1 MGILKMFRNWQEVE
15 EFDSEAVIFTEGDP
29 ADQLYVILA
38 GEVELTLHGDS
49 LGSESKGSIIGEMAM
64 LESATRNAT
73 AVARGK
79 VKLAKLDRAE
89 LQKMISTSARN
100 SIDKKQRNRTG
111 SAAWTYWKFSRTR
124 RTGRS
129 FPPGRRS
136 SRKARKEAACMW

>member
-73 AVARGK
+73 ATARGK

-89 LQKMISTSARN
+89 LQKMIRESPEFSLRAMTVLAKRLRAVDQYISAQLDRQ
-100 SIDKKQRNRTG
+100 K
-111 SAAWTYWKFSRTR
+111 AA
-124 RTGRS
+124 
-129 FPPGRRS
+129 
-136 SRKARKEAACMW
+136 E

>member
-49 LGSESKGSIIGEMAM
+49 LGSEGKGSIIGEMAM

-73 AVARGK
+73 AIARGK
-79 VKLAKLDRAE
+79 VKLAKLDRSE
-89 LQKMISTSARN
+89 LQKMIRESPEFSLRAMTVLAKRLRAVDQYISAQLDR
-100 SIDKKQRNRTG
+100 QR
-111 SAAWTYWKFSRTR
+111 AA
-124 RTGRS
+124 
-129 FPPGRRS
+129 
-136 SRKARKEAACMW
+136 E

>member
-79 VKLAKLDRAE
+79 VKLAKLDRSE
-89 LQKMISTSARN
+89 LQKMIRESPEFSLRAMTVLAKRLRAVDQYISAQLDRQ
-100 SIDKKQRNRTG
+100 K
-111 SAAWTYWKFSRTR
+111 AA
-124 RTGRS
+124 
-129 FPPGRRS
+129 
-136 SRKARKEAACMW
+136 E

>member
-15 EFDSEAVIFTEGDP
+15 EFDPEAVIFTEGDP

-79 VKLAKLDRAE
+79 VKLAKLDRSE
-89 LQKMISTSARN
+89 LQKMIRESPEFSLRAMTVLAKRLRAVDQYISAQLDRQ
-100 SIDKKQRNRTG
+100 K
-111 SAAWTYWKFSRTR
+111 AA
-124 RTGRS
+124 
-129 FPPGRRS
+129 
-136 SRKARKEAACMW
+136 E

>member
-73 AVARGK
+73 ATARGK

-89 LQKMISTSARN
+89 LQKMIRKSPEFSLRAMTVLAKRLRAVDQYISAQLDRQ
-100 SIDKKQRNRTG
+100 K
-111 SAAWTYWKFSRTR
+111 AA
-124 RTGRS
+124 
-129 FPPGRRS
+129 
-136 SRKARKEAACMW
+136 E

>member
-73 AVARGK
+73 AIARGK

-89 LQKMISTSARN
+89 LQKMIRESPEFSLRAMTVLAKRLRAVDQYISAQLDR
-100 SIDKKQRNRTG
+100 QR
-111 SAAWTYWKFSRTR
+111 AA
-124 RTGRS
+124 
-129 FPPGRRS
+129 
-136 SRKARKEAACMW
+136 E

>member
-73 AVARGK
+73 ATARGK
-79 VKLAKLDRAE
+79 VKLAKLDRSE
-89 LQKMISTSARN
+89 LQKMIRESPEFSLRAMTVLAKRLRAVDQYISAQLDRQ
-100 SIDKKQRNRTG
+100 K
-111 SAAWTYWKFSRTR
+111 AA
-124 RTGRS
+124 
-129 FPPGRRS
+129 
-136 SRKARKEAACMW
+136 E

>member
-79 VKLAKLDRAE
+79 VKLAKLDRSE
-89 LQKMISTSARN
+89 LQKMIRESPEFSLRAMTVLAKRLRAVDQYISAQLDRQ
-100 SIDKKQRNRTG
+100 K
-111 SAAWTYWKFSRTR
+111 AAQ
-124 RTGRS
+124 
-129 FPPGRRS
+129 
-136 SRKARKEAACMW
+136 

>member
-15 EFDSEAVIFTEGDP
+15 EFDPEAVIFTEGDP

-73 AVARGK
+73 ATARGK
-79 VKLAKLDRAE
+79 VKLAKLDRSE
-89 LQKMISTSARN
+89 LQKMIRESPEFSLRAMTVLAKRLRAVDQYISAQLDRQ
-100 SIDKKQRNRTG
+100 K
-111 SAAWTYWKFSRTR
+111 AA
-124 RTGRS
+124 
-129 FPPGRRS
+129 
-136 SRKARKEAACMW
+136 E